1 MLVVRVRVRTGKE
14 VSVRRVQRR
23 KTRSIHA
30 HGATNLRL
38 FSALAQKHTI
48 VSAPLA
54 PCPIVSLVPLVT
66 RRAGWDANRPSEP
79 GAAACAG
86 AGVAPRGPRRAG
98 GGLPRTPAPPAG
110 DAPCR
115 GDTRSRRHTDW
126 HVPGGLRASA
136 GPATA
141 TATLAGRSDG
151 PHPRTP
157 SAHPPPARSAVAER
171 RVPAD
176 QGRLGLLP
184 RPGFGRE
191 DLQARFV
198 ENLNVAHLI
207 KGEPIQ

>member
-66 RRAGWDANRPSEP
+66 RRAGWDANRPLEP

-86 AGVAPRGPRRAG
+86 SGVAPRGRAARAVDYHGHQRRPQERRRAAGTPVRG
-98 GGLPRTPAPPAG
+98 GTRTGTCPEVSGHRP
-110 DAPCR
+110 
-115 GDTRSRRHTDW
+115 
-126 HVPGGLRASA
+126 VL
-136 GPATA
+136 
-141 TATLAGRSDG
+141 
-151 PHPRTP
+151 
-157 SAHPPPARSAVAER
+157 PPPLPPWPVARTGHTRGRPPHTR
-171 RVPAD
+171 RRRDPRSQNGACLQIRAASD
-176 QGRLGLLP
+176 CCRDLGLGGKTC
-184 RPGFGRE
+184 RRGSW
-191 DLQARFV
+191 
-198 ENLNVAHLI
+198 
-207 KGEPIQ
+207 KT